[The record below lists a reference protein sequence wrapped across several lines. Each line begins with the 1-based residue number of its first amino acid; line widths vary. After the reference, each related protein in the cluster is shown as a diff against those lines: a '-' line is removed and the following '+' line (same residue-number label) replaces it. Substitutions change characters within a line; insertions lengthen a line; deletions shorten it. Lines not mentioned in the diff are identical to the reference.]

1 MFDLLKGI
9 KVIDLTTVALG
20 PYATQML
27 GDFGADVIKIES
39 KDGDV
44 LRSVSPGR
52 GREMGAGFLNFNR
65 NKRSLVLDLK
75 QKAGQAVLHK
85 LVEDADVLVHNM
97 RDATALQLGA
107 SYDELSQIQPDLVYC
122 CSAGFGSLGPDHNAP
137 AYDDIIQARCGLAAL
152 NADADGVPQFV
163 RTIICDKVVGLHLA
177 LAVAM
182 GLVQKTRTGRGVFIE
197 APMLETMVAFLMA
210 EHLAGHTLIPE
221 EGELGY
227 ERLMTRNRRPF
238 QTRDGYLA
246 ILPYTTRHWIRFF
259 QICQLDDW
267 ATSEL
272 VIDPAQRS
280 RNIDTLYAKI
290 AELAPSKTTA
300 QWVTAL
306 QEKDIP
312 CAPVSALDDLL
323 ADPHLSAAGVFREI
337 ADGRLGGLREIR
349 SPFQVNGALAH
360 QRADNRVAPGLG
372 EHTIEILVEGGYSR
386 EQIMSLQDKGVLRV

>member
-20 PYATQML
+20 PYATQLL

-39 KDGDV
+39 GDGDV
-44 LRSVSPGR
+44 LRTVSPGR
-52 GREMGAGFLNFNR
+52 GSEMGAGFLNFNR

-75 QKAGQAVLHK
+75 QEAGQAVLHK
-85 LVEDADVLVHNM
+85 LLEDADVLVHNM
-97 RDATALQLGA
+97 RNATAAQLGV
-107 SYDELSQIQPDLVYC
+107 SYEQIKLIQPDLVYC

-152 NADADGVPQFV
+152 NADAEGVPQFV

-177 LAVAM
+177 FAVAM
-182 GLVQKTRTGRGVFIE
+182 GLVQKARTGGGVFIE
-197 APMLETMVAFLMA
+197 APMLETMVSFVMA

-238 QTRDGYLA
+238 QTSDGYLA

-259 QICQLDDW
+259 QICELEDW
-267 ATSEL
+267 ATAEI
-272 VIDPAQRS
+272 VIDPATRS

-290 AELAPSKTTA
+290 AELAPSKSTA
-300 QWVTAL
+300 QWMAAL
-306 QEKDIP
+306 GEKDIP
-312 CAPVSALDDLL
+312 CAPVSSLEDLFT
-323 ADPHLSAAGVFREI
+323 DPHLSATGLFREI
-337 ADGRLGGLREIR
+337 SDDRLGGLREIR
-349 SPFQVNGALAH
+349 SPFQVNGELAY
-360 QRADNRVAPGLG
+360 QRAENRVAPGLG

-386 EQIMSLQDKGVLRV
+386 EQIRSLQDKGVIPA